1 MDSEYKQN
9 SLEREESFDILKFL
23 MTCLRRWPWFVVSV
37 IACLGVAA
45 YMVLTTPPVY
55 QRTSSVMIKSDS
67 RGRSTSSPDAMDFS
81 SFGLVTSNTSVVDE
95 TQVISSMSTMLEVV
109 KRLRLDLNYKEKDH
123 FYDKVLYGPTLP
135 FTADIFGLPSDTGAK
150 FDVDIVSDSTVLLS
164 GFVFKKEK
172 YGDVIEC
179 AVGDT
184 VSTPVGS
191 IVIKPTLHWGLRE
204 KPYNTIHVSKV
215 PVYSAA
221 TSYLKHFDGQLSTAG
236 KNTARQSSIVFMT
249 QTDVC
254 ITRADDI
261 LRTILAVYNENW
273 MQDKNLIATS
283 TSYFINDRLAV
294 IEQELARVDE
304 NIAKFKGQNQLPDVS
319 SVSNAYFTEKTALQ
333 KQIQDLSNELFM
345 TKYIREYLADQKN
358 IYQILPMNTGISNV
372 NLENQIGSYN
382 QQVLE
387 RTKLVS
393 STSERNPLVQDLD
406 AFIAAQR
413 QAIIIS
419 VDNQILSL
427 ETQISNLQANELK
440 TQNQL
445 TTSPSQAKYL
455 QDVER
460 QQKVKEALYL
470 FLLQKREENE
480 LSQAF
485 TPYNTRIIDNP
496 NGSPRPISPKK
507 MQIVLIAFILGLAI
521 PMGILYLIQATDTA
535 IHSKKDLSSLT
546 VPFLGEIPQVIDS
559 SKSIIP
565 KAFRK
570 KKKNNGNDPIVV
582 KAGNRNYI
590 NEAFRVLRTNIE
602 FVTEGNGHNIIALTS
617 FNPGSGKSF
626 LTINIAL
633 SLAIKDKKVLVI
645 DGDFRH
651 ASLSS
656 YINSPKRGFANYL
669 AHQVDSVKDIICQD
683 EFYKHLHILPV
694 GTLPPNPTELIA
706 TELFSQTVQ
715 ELAKGYDYVFIDC
728 PPVDI
733 VADTQI
739 IGKYVDRVIFVV
751 RAGLFQRIMLAE
763 LQNIY
768 NEERF
773 KNLTLVLNGTEGA
786 DGTYSYGRRYGY
798 HYGYGYGYGYY
809 GSGRK
814 SYYQTSDSED
824 EKA

>member
-1 MDSEYKQN
+1 MESEYKQSN
-9 SLEREESFDILKFL
+9 VELEGGFDFIKFL
-23 MTCLRRWPWFVVSV
+23 MNCLRQWPWFIISV
-37 IACLGVAA
+37 IVCVGIAA
-45 YMVLTTPPVY
+45 YKILTTPPVY

-67 RGRSTSSPDAMDFS
+67 RGRATTAGDAMDFS

-109 KRLRLDLNYKEKDH
+109 RRLHLDMNYMEDDH

-135 FTADIFGLPSDTGAK
+135 FTAEIYGLPAETGAK
-150 FDVDIVSDSTVLLS
+150 FDVDIVTDSTIRLS

-172 YGDVIEC
+172 FGDVIEC
-179 AVGDT
+179 APGDT
-184 VSTPVGS
+184 VHTPVGS
-191 IVIKPTLHWGLRE
+191 IVITPTIQWRRRE
-204 KPYNTIHVSKV
+204 KPYNTIHISKV
-215 PVYSAA
+215 PLYSAA
-221 TSYLKHFDGQLSTAG
+221 SAYLKRFDGQLSTAG
-236 KNTARQSSIVFMT
+236 KNAMRQSSIVFMT

-273 MQDKNLIATS
+273 MKDKNLIATS

-304 NIAKFKGQNQLPDVS
+304 NIAKYKGQNQLPDVQ

-345 TKYIREYLADQKN
+345 TRYIREYLVDEKN
-358 IYQILPMNTGISNV
+358 INQILPSNTGISSV
-372 NLENQIGSYN
+372 NIESQIGSYN
-382 QQVLE
+382 QQVLK
-387 RTKLVS
+387 RTKLVA

-427 ETQISNLQANELK
+427 ETQIANLQANELK

-460 QQKVKEALYL
+460 QQKVKESLYL

-496 NGSPRPISPKK
+496 GGSPRPISPKK
-507 MQIVLIAFILGLAI
+507 MQILLIAFVLGLAI
-521 PMGILYLIQATDTA
+521 PVGVIYLIQATDTA
-535 IHSKKDLSSLT
+535 VHSKKDLSSLT
-546 VPFLGEIPQVIDS
+546 VPFLGEIPQVIDTK
-559 SKSIIP
+559 KSIIP
-565 KAFRK
+565 SALRK
-570 KKKNNGNDPIVV
+570 KKKKLSSSDPIVV

-651 ASLSS
+651 ASLSAF
-656 YINSPKRGFANYL
+656 INSPKRGFANYL
-669 AHQVDSVKDIICQD
+669 AHQVDSVKDLICQD
-683 EFYKHLHILPV
+683 EFYKHLSVLPV

-706 TELFSQTVQ
+706 TSLFSQTVE
-715 ELAKGYDYVFIDC
+715 ELAKEYDYVFIDC

-739 IGKYVDRVIFVV
+739 IGKCTDRVIFVV
-751 RAGLFQRIMLAE
+751 RAGLFQKSMLSE

-786 DGTYSYGRRYGY
+786 DGTYSYGKRYGY
-798 HYGYGYGYGYY
+798 RYGYGYGYY
-809 GSGRK
+809 GNNRK
-814 SYYQTSDSED
+814 SYYQSSDSED